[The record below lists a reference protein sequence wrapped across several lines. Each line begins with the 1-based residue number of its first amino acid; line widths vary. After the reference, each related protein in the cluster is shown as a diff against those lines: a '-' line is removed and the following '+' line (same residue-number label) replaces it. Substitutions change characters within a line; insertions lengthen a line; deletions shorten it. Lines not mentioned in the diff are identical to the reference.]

1 MRMER
6 MIKLILCLL
15 LLSTGTVRADNSPP
29 QRLRSALLMYPL
41 IVSDGTRNTR
51 VEIVNLT
58 SRETQLKCVYISGT
72 SCQEVNFFISL
83 TANQPMSWLAGQ
95 GTYNAKTYTAVPPFH
110 GTGQLQCAVLP
121 AQPGVDFH
129 NAVQGRAV
137 VFGPGAE
144 TLGYGAV
151 GFQRLSNGTFED
163 RADLNG
169 VAYTQCPDELH
180 FAFLA
185 SDSEA
190 GSDSEL
196 VLVPCSQ
203 NVLSQI
209 PSTVVQIRIV
219 NEFEQVLSAS
229 FTVSCQTRSELD
241 RISSAFTRATLGSDG
256 GHMILRGIQSPV
268 LGLVIDRFTP
278 GAPAAAANEP
288 ILRGGRSA
296 TVVIP

>member
-1 MRMER
+1 MRLER
-6 MIKLILCLL
+6 ILAVLASLL
-15 LLSTGTVRADNSPP
+15 VLSTGPAGAGSSPP

-41 IVSDGTRNTR
+41 IVSDGAHNTR

-58 SRETQLKCVYISGT
+58 GSEKQLKCMYLTGDRCAET
-72 SCQEVNFFISL
+72 NFYVRL
-83 TANQPMSWLAGQ
+83 TANQPMSWLASQ
-95 GTYNAKTYTAVPPFH
+95 GTFNSKSFTAVPPFF
-110 GTGQLQCAVLP
+110 GTGQLQCAVEP
-121 AQPGVDFH
+121 EQPDVDFH
-129 NAVQGRAV
+129 NAIQGRAV
-137 VFGPGAE
+137 VFGSDGE
-144 TLGYGAV
+144 TLGYGAF
-151 GFQRLSNGTFED
+151 GFERLTGGDFTG

-169 VAYTQCPDELH
+169 VTYTQCPDELH

-185 SDSEA
+185 SDT
-190 GSDSEL
+190 GSDSEI

-203 NVLSQI
+203 DVLTAV
-209 PSTVVQIRIV
+209 PTTVVQIRLV

-241 RISSAFTRATLGSDG
+241 RISSAFTRATLGSET
-256 GHMILRGIQSPV
+256 GHMILRGVQSPI
-268 LGLVIDRFTP
+268 LGMVIDRFTP